1 MMEKLALPEDVELIL
16 DKLEFH
22 GFKAYVVGGA
32 IRSLLLRVEPH
43 DFDIAT
49 NAKPGQ
55 ILKAFAGFK
64 IIETG
69 IKHGTVTVVIND
81 VNYEITTFRVDGDY
95 SDNRHPDTVEFVES
109 IIDDLSRRDFTIN
122 AMAYN
127 HKEGLIDPFNGKRDL
142 HEKIVCCVGDADE
155 RFREDALR
163 MLRAIRFSSQLKFS
177 IWCETKDAIANNA
190 ELINNISK
198 ERISSEL
205 IKILSS
211 SFPAFYLHQL
221 RELFL
226 MKYILPDLDA
236 CFPVKQ
242 NNPWHIY
249 NVGTHILTTLIEPP
263 EDINVRLALMLHDIG
278 KPLVKT
284 TDENGIDHFYEHEIK
299 SAELAERWL
308 REYKFDN
315 DTIDEVVTLIRWHD
329 YFIEPSKKGVKKLMG
344 IIGKE
349 LSLKLLDIR
358 IQDVLA
364 QSENHYLEKRNK
376 IDEIRKMIEEIVI
389 NNEAFSVKDL
399 VVNGDDL
406 MSLGYKQGR
415 VLGEMLHELL
425 DHVIDV
431 PEDNKRE
438 ILLGI
443 AKEKMLKNLTI
454 SFANAVF
461 LDNGEKL

>member
-1 MMEKLALPEDVELIL
+1 MEKLKLPEDVDLIL

-22 GFKAYVVGGA
+22 GFKSYVVGGA
-32 IRSLLLRVEPH
+32 IRSLLLGVEPH

-49 NAKPGQ
+49 SAKPGQ

-64 IIETG
+64 TIETG

-81 VNYEITTFRVDGDY
+81 TNYEITTFRVDGDY
-95 SDNRHPDTVEFVES
+95 SDNRHPDTVEFVDN
-109 IIDDLSRRDFTIN
+109 IVDDLSRRDFTVN

-127 HKEGLIDPFNGKRDL
+127 HKDGLIDPFEGGICLK
-142 HEKIVCCVGDADE
+142 EKVIMCVGNADT
-155 RFREDALR
+155 RFQEDALR
-163 MLRAIRFSSQLKFS
+163 MLRAIRFASQLGFS
-177 IWCETKDAIANNA
+177 IWPKTYDAIIRNA
-190 ELINNISK
+190 GLIKNVSK

-205 IKILSS
+205 IKILSFEDCFNS
-211 SFPAFYLHQL
+211 VL
-221 RELFL
+221 ELNKTSL
-226 MKYILPDLDA
+226 LKYIMPCLDV
-236 CFPVKQ
+236 CFSVGQ

-249 NVGTHILTTLIEPP
+249 DVGKHTLGTLIGAPK
-263 EDINVRLALMLHDIG
+263 DVNIRLALMLHDVG

-299 SAELAERWL
+299 SAELAEQWL

-329 YFIEPSKKGVKKLMG
+329 YFIDPSKKGVKKLMG
-344 IIGKE
+344 IIGKD

-358 IQDVLA
+358 IQDVLS
-364 QSENHYLEKRNK
+364 QSENHYLEKRQK
-376 IDEIRKMIEEIVI
+376 IDSIRKMIEETVI

-406 MSLGYKQGR
+406 ISLGYKQGR
-415 VLGEMLHELL
+415 ELGEALHMLL
-425 DHVIDV
+425 DHVIEF

-438 ILLGI
+438 VLLEM
-443 AKEKMLKNLTI
+443 ARENL
-454 SFANAVF
+454 
-461 LDNGEKL
+461 

>member
-1 MMEKLALPEDVELIL
+1 MKKLALPEDVELIL
-16 DKLEFH
+16 DKLDFH
-22 GFKAYVVGGA
+22 GFKAYVVGGC
-32 IRSLLLRVEPH
+32 IRDSLLGISPK
-43 DFDIAT
+43 DWDICT

-64 IIETG
+64 TIETG

-81 VNYEITTFRVDGDY
+81 ANYEITTFRVDGDY
-95 SDNRHPDTVEFVES
+95 SDNRHPDTVEFVDN
-109 IIDDLSRRDFTIN
+109 IVDDLSRRDFTIN

-127 HKEGLIDPFNGKRDL
+127 HKEGLIDPFEGKICL
-142 HEKIVCCVGDADE
+142 KEKIIMCVGNADT
-155 RFREDALR
+155 RFQEDALR
-163 MLRAIRFSSQLKFS
+163 MLRAIRFASQLGFS
-177 IWCETKDAIANNA
+177 IWHETKDAISNNA

-211 SFPAFYLHQL
+211 SFPAFYLNQL

-226 MKYILPDLDA
+226 MKYIIPDLDA

-263 EDINVRLALMLHDIG
+263 KDVNIRLALMLHDIG
-278 KPLVKT
+278 KPWVKT

-299 SAELAERWL
+299 SAELAEEWL

-315 DTIDEVVTLIRWHD
+315 DTINEVVTLIRWHD
-329 YFIEPSKKGVKKLMG
+329 YFIDPSKKGIKKLMG
-344 IIGKE
+344 IIGKD

-358 IQDVLA
+358 FQDVSA
-364 QSENHYLEKRNK
+364 QNEKYHAEKEQK
-376 IDEIRKMIEEIVI
+376 IDSIRKIIEEIVL

-406 MSLGYKQGR
+406 IALGYKQGR
-415 VLGEMLHELL
+415 ELGEMLHELL
-425 DHVIDV
+425 DHVIEV
-431 PEDNKRE
+431 PEHNERE
-438 ILLGI
+438 ILLEM
-443 AKEKMLKNLTI
+443 AR
-454 SFANAVF
+454 S
-461 LDNGEKL
+461 KL